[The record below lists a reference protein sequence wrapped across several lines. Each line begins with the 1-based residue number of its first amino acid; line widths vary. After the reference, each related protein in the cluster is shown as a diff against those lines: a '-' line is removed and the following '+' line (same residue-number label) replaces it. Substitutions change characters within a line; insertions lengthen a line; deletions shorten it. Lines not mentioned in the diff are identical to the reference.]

1 MVRLVGI
8 IGISMRKHVQCE
20 HVVIRST
27 HNIRVMSYQ
36 HDKAS
41 SCVYHAIAINKFGSC
56 DQYTITLLVLR
67 IELPNLRF
75 DPWVFSALHSST
87 EFD

>member
-27 HNIRVMSYQ
+27 HNIRVLFCH
-36 HDKAS
+36 HDRACG
-41 SCVYHAIAINKFGSC
+41 CVYHAIAINGFGSC
-56 DQYTITLLVLR
+56 DQYTITVLVLR
-67 IELPNLRF
+67 FELR
-75 DPWVFSALHSST
+75 
-87 EFD
+87 